1 MSGWQPLAK
10 WQQQA
15 RRVEQLTLASP
26 AQSGRADGA
35 PTDDAEL
42 LALLQGRDTPLL
54 LKGYCRH
61 WPLVQAGL
69 ASDAAAL
76 AYLQQFDAGQPVNVA
91 VLAAETQ
98 GRVFY
103 NADFSGFNY
112 QAGKASFSQLLQQLA
127 KEPSTDAALL
137 YMASTDIT
145 HFFPGLATANSV
157 RGPAWSALTSLWL
170 GHAVRVAAHVDF
182 PHNLAC
188 NVLGKRTFTLFA
200 PEQIQHLYPGPLEF
214 APGGQEISLV
224 DFSAVDLQRFPMFAQ
239 AQQAAL
245 LAELE
250 PGDLLFIPSM
260 WWHHV
265 QGHQRLNGLIT
276 HWWRDTPAYLGRPNN
291 ALLHAMLSLRS
302 LPKAQRQAWQ
312 AWFDYYIFQYEQAA
326 VADLPPTAS
335 GMLQQPLP
343 ELQARQLRAL
353 LQNKLQR

>member
-1 MSGWQPLAK
+1 MSGLQPLAQ

-15 RRVEQLTLASP
+15 RRVEQLTLAAP
-26 AQSGRADGA
+26 ADDIQTAGVSKDDGA
-35 PTDDAEL
+35 L
-42 LALLQGRDTPLL
+42 LALLQGRDTPML

-76 AYLQQFDAGQPVNVA
+76 AYLQQFDGGQPVNLA

-112 QAGKASFSQLLQQLA
+112 QAGKASFSQLLQQLSL
-127 KEPSTDAALL
+127 EPQADSPLL
-137 YMASTDIT
+137 YMASTDMQ
-145 HFFPGLATANSV
+145 HFFPGLMTDNSL
-157 RGPAWSALTSLWL
+157 RWPAWSALTSLWL

-188 NVLGKRTFTLFA
+188 NVLGRRTFTLFA
-200 PEQIQHLYPGPLEF
+200 PEQIQHLYPGPIEF

-224 DFSAVDLQRFPMFAQ
+224 DFSAVDLQRFPAFAK

-245 LAELE
+245 VAELE

-302 LPKAQRQAWQ
+302 LPKAQRLAWQ
-312 AWFDYYIFQYEQAA
+312 AWFDYYIFQHENAA
-326 VADLPPTAS
+326 VAELPPAAS

-353 LQNKLQR
+353 LQNKLKR